1 MERRIRGSHL
11 TLVKGEKR
19 VTIPLGKGYLPP
31 GTLHS
36 IIKQAGLTRQKIL
49 ELLRR

>member
-19 VTIPLGKGYLPP
+19 VTVPLGKRNIAP
-31 GTLHS
+31 GTLRS
-36 IIKQAGLTRQKIL
+36 IIKQAGLTRQKFL
-49 ELLRR
+49 ELLGR